1 MRKLATSISL
11 FLLPVILLA
20 QNLDYAKSIIEKL
33 ASPEFKG
40 RGYVEKG
47 NGIAAE
53 FISSEYANMG
63 LKSFQ
68 KNYYQ
73 HFKID
78 VNTFPDNLIFKVDDE
93 LLNPGKDFLID
104 PMSPSVK
111 GTFDTYL
118 IKKQDLLIEQKVKE
132 AIQNSRNKLLVIDE
146 RGYSSDNK
154 EEIKKMNEL
163 INFLKYNPQLPTAGT
178 ILLTSKKLT
187 WSVSSIQ
194 ASKPI
199 LTLKKDQDFQ
209 MGSKVELKVDAKL
222 IKNYKTQNIIG
233 YIKGQEVPDS
243 FFVVTAHYDHLG
255 KMGKSV
261 YIPGANDNASGVAML
276 LNLARYF
283 KKNPPK
289 YSMAF
294 ICLRAEEL
302 GIQGAKYYTEHPL
315 FDLNL
320 IKFLVNFDLAGTGD
334 EGIKVVNATVH
345 KEAFALLKDLN
356 YANNYLASVQ
366 SRGPAC
372 NSDHCMFHEKQVPCF
387 YIYTLGGIQAYH
399 DIYDKYETLPL
410 TEFEDYST
418 LMIDFFKSF

>member
-1 MRKLATSISL
+1 MKKLLASISV
-11 FLLPVILLA
+11 LLVPVIILA
-20 QNLDYAKSIIEKL
+20 QDLDYAKSIIKKL
-33 ASPEFKG
+33 ASSEFKG
-40 RGYVEKG
+40 RGYVENG
-47 NGIAAE
+47 NGIAAK
-53 FISSEYANMG
+53 FISSEYATIG
-63 LKSFQ
+63 LEAFQ
-68 KNYYQ
+68 KNYFQ
-73 HFKID
+73 PFKID
-78 VNTFPDNLIFKVDDE
+78 VNTFPNNLFFKVDKDLME
-93 LLNPGKDFLID
+93 PGKDYLID

-118 IKKQDLLIEQKVKE
+118 IKKQDLLTEQKVKE

-154 EEIKKMNEL
+154 EEIKKINEL

-178 ILLTSKKLT
+178 ILLTSEKLT
-187 WSVSSIQ
+187 WSVSSMQ

-209 MGSKVELKVDAKL
+209 MGNKVELKVDAKF

-233 YIKGQEVPDS
+233 YIRGQEVPDS
-243 FFVVTAHYDHLG
+243 FLVVTAHYDHLG

-276 LNLARYF
+276 LNLAKYF
-283 KKNPPK
+283 KENPPK

-294 ICLRAEEL
+294 ICLGAEEL
-302 GIQGAKYYTEHPL
+302 GILGAKYYTEHPL
-315 FDLNL
+315 FDLSA

-345 KEAFALLKDLN
+345 KEAFAMLNDLN
-356 YANNYLASVQ
+356 DANNYLASVQ

-399 DIYDKYETLPL
+399 DIYDRYETLPL